1 MKAFFLRTVMP
12 ALSLSLVGSL
22 ASYAQTTAQDAA
34 SQAVSQVSKQSESR
48 PQDHQ
53 IGISIPGAST
63 VPNIAPAQPPL
74 DYSIQPHPSKLE
86 LPDFDKPELKSR
98 SAPRAF
104 RATAYS
110 LRGRTASGVETGPGI
125 VAADPSVLPLGS
137 IVEIKAGDYSGVYT
151 VHDTGSAVKGN
162 LVDLWVRSSKEARQ
176 FGRRS
181 IKLHVLRYGPKS
193 RVTKDSP

>member
-1 MKAFFLRTVMP
+1 MKAFFLRVVMP
-12 ALSLSLVGSL
+12 AFSLSLVGSL
-22 ASYAQTTAQDAA
+22 ASYAQTATQDAA
-34 SQAVSQVSKQSESR
+34 SPAVSQVSKQPESR
-48 PQDHQ
+48 PQDQ
-53 IGISIPGAST
+53 IGISIPSATT
-63 VPNIAPAQPPL
+63 VLNIAPAQPPL

-137 IVEIKAGDYSGVYT
+137 IVEIRAGDYSGVYT

-193 RVTKDSP
+193 RVAKVSP

>member
-1 MKAFFLRTVMP
+1 MKAFFLRVVMP
-12 ALSLSLVGSL
+12 AFSLSLVGSL
-22 ASYAQTTAQDAA
+22 ASYAQTGPQDAG
-34 SQAVSQVSKQSESR
+34 SQAISQVSKQSESR
-48 PQDHQ
+48 LPDQT
-53 IGISIPGAST
+53 GPSIPS
-63 VPNIAPAQPPL
+63 VSPVQPPL
-74 DYSIQPHPSKLE
+74 DYSISPHPSKLE
-86 LPDFDKPELKSR
+86 LPDFDEPELKSK

-110 LRGRTASGVETGPGI
+110 LRGRTATGIETRLGI

-193 RVTKDSP
+193 QVKKAKP

>member
-48 PQDHQ
+48 PQDQ

-110 LRGRTASGVETGPGI
+110 LRGRTASGIETRLGI